1 MIIWQNSKKNSTA
14 SQVPSAR
21 GFDPILEGYR
31 IRSQSQVSVPNFP
44 HLESS
49 VLELEA
55 NSDEEE
61 VGQSGV
67 NREQYES
74 GVNGEQ
80 SESGGT
86 GEQSEYSE
94 MEKQNEDSQT
104 VYSHSTAT
112 YLFE

>member
-1 MIIWQNSKKNSTA
+1 MIIWQNSKKNSTV

-55 NSDEEE
+55 NSDDEE
-61 VGQSGV
+61 VGH
-67 NREQYES
+67 S

-80 SESGGT
+80 SESGVN

-94 MEKQNEDSQT
+94 IEKQNEDSQT